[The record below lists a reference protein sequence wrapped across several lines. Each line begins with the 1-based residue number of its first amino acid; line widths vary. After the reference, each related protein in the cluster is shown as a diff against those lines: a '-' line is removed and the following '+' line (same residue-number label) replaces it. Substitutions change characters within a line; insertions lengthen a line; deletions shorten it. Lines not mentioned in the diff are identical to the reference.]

1 MILATRTDF
10 VLYFN
15 VVQKHVAAA
24 ASGHLN
30 VDETFLNL
38 HVGIKLNHFRCSMVG
53 GVGYAPIIASTFAAS
68 NVEKKMRG
76 LFSSA
81 LAQYLLGLP
90 P

>member
-53 GVGYAPIIASTFAAS
+53 GVGYASSISSAIRLSTH
-68 NVEKKMRG
+68 EKKR
-76 LFSSA
+76 
-81 LAQYLLGLP
+81 
-90 P
+90 